1 MTRDELVE
9 AGSEAIKP
17 VLLAHAQVLTRP
29 SPVHLAQVTID
40 AVEPMIIAAEQED
53 ADRRVDRMILRNAER
68 WARLRTEVQ
77 RLHEEPYPHIFY
89 GGEPTGWQVA
99 LNKVLILMDGDNDGQ
114 E

>member
-9 AGSEAIKP
+9 AGAQAILTQYEP
-17 VLLAHAQVLTRP
+17 VAEPDLQLQRDVGT
-29 SPVHLAQVTID
+29 VVD

-53 ADRRVDRMILRNAER
+53 ADRRVDRVILRNAER
-68 WARLRTEVQ
+68 WTRLRAEVQ

-114 E
+114 K